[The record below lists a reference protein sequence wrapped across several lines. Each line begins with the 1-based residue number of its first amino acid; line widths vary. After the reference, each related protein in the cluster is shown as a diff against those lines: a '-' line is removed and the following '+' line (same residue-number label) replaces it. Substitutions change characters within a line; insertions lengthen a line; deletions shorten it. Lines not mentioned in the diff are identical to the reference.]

1 MERRLDPS
9 AGVMAAALWSLPA
22 LGGGRL
28 LLAPSALGLLARTR
42 GSTRP
47 AIAPTLISW
56 KGRSAKNGRPDRH
69 DPAADKAQNL
79 NSPFLASRQ
88 PQSAQLI
95 GGSSLQQYMRTLS
108 SQSTI
113 FTGGGVILPLAAI
126 PRCRKSISELLSRR
140 CRDYSFRAR
149 AGVPPGCRWAKGD
162 ASTQY
167 KVARAMGAETSAR
180 NETPAEAAPEPGE
193 GPRKDKGGAHYS
205 VPTQL
210 IIIALVAVLV
220 VPGIAFAGLLLAR
233 YAHSERVRYELES
246 VDVARA
252 ASTAL
257 DRYLNGLQTTL
268 QTLSTSAF
276 LAAGDLEGFH
286 QQAERIKSFIGADI
300 GLRRPDGQQLLNTR
314 LPWGAALPPT
324 PLAVDA
330 QVIATGKPVVS
341 DVFTGIVA
349 NRPLVAIILPVNVGG
364 ELRYLLHISSETN
377 RFHDVVVSVVPDN
390 WLIGIGDRRGTYV
403 TRSENHSEFTGKPGV
418 PAFLARASAFE
429 GTFVGENAYGEKV
442 LVGYTHMGLANWL
455 VAANIKQS
463 VIEAPLTEALY
474 VLVAFGALTL
484 LIASMIA
491 LWLWRFIARPL
502 EGLAVAS
509 RQVGKMQSPILVET
523 SLREFAVVRDALTA
537 AHEQVRSHNDLL
549 EANVAERTHELA
561 QANAELTA
569 QMAARE
575 KAESQLRQMQKMEA
589 VGQLT
594 GGIAHD
600 FNNMLSIVISSL
612 NLLQRRLDRG
622 DTDVQRFVASA
633 MEGANRAASLTSRLL
648 AFSRQQPL
656 APEVLDA
663 NQLVA
668 GMSELLQRTLG
679 EAIRIETVLAAGLWK
694 TYVDAAQTENAILN
708 LAVNARDAMPE
719 GGRLTIET
727 GNACLDDE
735 AFAETNDGA
744 GSGQYV
750 NISVSDTGVG
760 MSADVAGSAFE
771 PFFTTKKIG
780 MGTGLGLSQVYGF
793 VKQSNGHIKIYS
805 ELGHGTTIRIVSAP
819 ILRRGRAQ
827 AASPRRAPTA
837 CRLAAERYPGGRGR
851 EQAAP
856 ARGRYPDRAR
866 LYGARSRQRER
877 SP

>member
-1 MERRLDPS
+1 MQGS
-9 AGVMAAALWSLPA
+9 
-22 LGGGRL
+22 
-28 LLAPSALGLLARTR
+28 APS
-42 GSTRP
+42 
-47 AIAPTLISW
+47 
-56 KGRSAKNGRPDRH
+56 
-69 DPAADKAQNL
+69 
-79 NSPFLASRQ
+79 
-88 PQSAQLI
+88 
-95 GGSSLQQYMRTLS
+95 
-108 SQSTI
+108 
-113 FTGGGVILPLAAI
+113 
-126 PRCRKSISELLSRR
+126 
-140 CRDYSFRAR
+140 
-149 AGVPPGCRWAKGD
+149 
-162 ASTQY
+162 
-167 KVARAMGAETSAR
+167 
-180 NETPAEAAPEPGE
+180 
-193 GPRKDKGGAHYS
+193 YS

-210 IIIALVAVLV
+210 IILALVAVLV
-220 VPGIAFAGLLLAR
+220 VPGIAFAGLLLGR
-233 YAHSERVRYELES
+233 YAHSERARYELES

-268 QTLSTSAF
+268 QTLSTSPF

-300 GLRRPDGQQLLNTR
+300 GLRRPDGQQLVNTR
-314 LPWGAALPPT
+314 LPLGAALPPT
-324 PLAVDA
+324 PLAVDT
-330 QVIATGKPVVS
+330 QVIATGKPLVS

-349 NRPLVAIILPVNVGG
+349 NRPLVAIILPVRIGG
-364 ELRYLLHISSETN
+364 ELKYLLHISSETD
-377 RFHDVVVSVVPDN
+377 RFHEVVASVVPDN
-390 WLIGIGDRRGTYV
+390 WLIGVGDRRGTYV

-418 PAFLARASAFE
+418 PSFLARTSTFE
-429 GTFVGENAYGEKV
+429 GTFVGENAYGDKV
-442 LVGYTHMGLANWL
+442 LVGYTHSALANWL

-484 LIASMIA
+484 LVASMIA

-509 RQVGKMQSPILVET
+509 RQVGKMQSPIPIET
-523 SLREFAVVRDALTA
+523 SLREFAVVRDALSA

-549 EANVAERTHELA
+549 EASVAERTRELA

-575 KAESQLRQMQKMEA
+575 QAESQLRQMQKMEA

-612 NLLQRRLDRG
+612 NLLQRRLERG

-633 MEGANRAASLTSRLL
+633 MEGANRAAALTSRLL

-663 NQLVA
+663 NELVA

-679 EAIRIETVLAAGLWK
+679 EAIRIETVLTDGLWK
-694 TYVDAAQTENAILN
+694 TYADAAQIENAILN

-727 GNACLDDE
+727 GNACLDE
-735 AFAETNDGA
+735 AYTENDA
-744 GSGQYV
+744 APGQYV
-750 NISVSDTGVG
+750 NISVSDTGIG
-760 MSADVAGSAFE
+760 MSADVVGSAFE

-805 ELGHGTTIRIVSAP
+805 EPGHGTTVRIYLPRYFGEAALKP
-819 ILRRGRAQ
+819 LRR
-827 AASPRRAPTA
+827 AARLLLAGSPQHVILVVEDESRLRQLAVDTLTELGYA
-837 CRLAAERYPGGRGR
+837 VLAAGTAKEALDLIDKHPEISLLFTDIVMPDMGGDKLADEAIKRRPHLRVLYTTGF
-851 EQAAP
+851 
-856 ARGRYPDRAR
+856 ARNAVVHNGVLDAGVNFIPKPFVMEDLAEKIHSI
-866 LYGARSRQRER
+866 LN
-877 SP
+877 

>member
-1 MERRLDPS
+1 
-9 AGVMAAALWSLPA
+9 
-22 LGGGRL
+22 
-28 LLAPSALGLLARTR
+28 
-42 GSTRP
+42 
-47 AIAPTLISW
+47 
-56 KGRSAKNGRPDRH
+56 
-69 DPAADKAQNL
+69 
-79 NSPFLASRQ
+79 
-88 PQSAQLI
+88 
-95 GGSSLQQYMRTLS
+95 
-108 SQSTI
+108 
-113 FTGGGVILPLAAI
+113 
-126 PRCRKSISELLSRR
+126 
-140 CRDYSFRAR
+140 
-149 AGVPPGCRWAKGD
+149 
-162 ASTQY
+162 
-167 KVARAMGAETSAR
+167 MGAETSAG
-180 NETPAEAAPEPGE
+180 NETPAETAPEPGE
-193 GPRKDKGGAHYS
+193 WHPKDKGSVPYS

-233 YAHSERVRYELES
+233 YAHSERVRYEVES

-286 QQAERIKSFIGADI
+286 QQAERTKSFIGGDI
-300 GLRRPDGQQLLNTR
+300 GLRRPDGQQLVNTR

-341 DVFTGIVA
+341 DVFTGVVA
-349 NRPLVAIILPVNVGG
+349 NRPLVAIILPLSVGG
-364 ELRYLLHISSETN
+364 ELKYLLHISSETD
-377 RFHDVVVSVVPDN
+377 RFHDVVASVVPDN
-390 WLIGIGDRRGTYV
+390 WLIGVGDRRGTYV

-442 LVGYTHMGLANWL
+442 LVGYTHMALANWL

-463 VIEAPLTEALY
+463 MIEAPLTEALY
-474 VLVAFGALTL
+474 VLIAFGALTL
-484 LIASMIA
+484 LVASMIA

-509 RQVGKMQSPILVET
+509 RQVGKMQSPILIQT
-523 SLREFAVVRDALTA
+523 SLREFVVVRDALTA
-537 AHEQVRSHNDLL
+537 AHEQVRSHNELL
-549 EANVAERTHELA
+549 EAHVAERTHELA

-569 QMAARE
+569 QMTARE

-600 FNNMLSIVISSL
+600 FNNMLTIVISSL

-622 DTDVQRFVASA
+622 DTDVQRFAASA

-679 EAIRIETVLAAGLWK
+679 EAIRIETALAAGLWK
-694 TYVDAAQTENAILN
+694 TYADAAQTENAILN

-727 GNACLDDE
+727 GNVCLGE
-735 AFAETNDGA
+735 TYAETNDGA
-744 GSGQYV
+744 GPGEYV

-760 MSADVAGSAFE
+760 MSPAIAKSAFE

-805 ELGHGTTIRIVSAP
+805 EPGHGTTIQIYLPRYYGEAAVKPIRRDARPLLAGSPQNVILVVEDESRLRELTVDTLTELGYTVLSAGSAKDALDLIDGHPEIRLLFTDIVMPEMGGDKLADEAIKRRPRLRILFTTGFARNAVVHNGVLDAGVNFIAKP
-819 ILRRGRAQ
+819 FVMEELAEKVHQILI
-827 AASPRRAPTA
+827 
-837 CRLAAERYPGGRGR
+837 
-851 EQAAP
+851 
-856 ARGRYPDRAR
+856 
-866 LYGARSRQRER
+866 
-877 SP
+877 

>member
-1 MERRLDPS
+1 
-9 AGVMAAALWSLPA
+9 
-22 LGGGRL
+22 
-28 LLAPSALGLLARTR
+28 
-42 GSTRP
+42 
-47 AIAPTLISW
+47 
-56 KGRSAKNGRPDRH
+56 
-69 DPAADKAQNL
+69 
-79 NSPFLASRQ
+79 
-88 PQSAQLI
+88 
-95 GGSSLQQYMRTLS
+95 
-108 SQSTI
+108 
-113 FTGGGVILPLAAI
+113 
-126 PRCRKSISELLSRR
+126 
-140 CRDYSFRAR
+140 
-149 AGVPPGCRWAKGD
+149 
-162 ASTQY
+162 
-167 KVARAMGAETSAR
+167 MGAEASAR
-180 NETPAEAAPEPGE
+180 NERPAEAALERDDRPPKANGSA
-193 GPRKDKGGAHYS
+193 PSYS

-210 IIIALVAVLV
+210 IILALVAVLV
-220 VPGIAFAGLLLAR
+220 VPGIAFAGLLLGR
-233 YAHSERVRYELES
+233 YAHSERARYELES

-268 QTLSTSAF
+268 QTLSTSPF

-300 GLRRPDGQQLLNTR
+300 GLRRPDGQQLINTR

-330 QVIATGKPVVS
+330 QVIATGKPLVS
-341 DVFTGIVA
+341 DVFTGTVA
-349 NRPLVAIILPVNVGG
+349 NRPLVAIILPVRIGG
-364 ELRYLLHISSETN
+364 ELKYLLHISSETD
-377 RFHDVVVSVVPDN
+377 RFHDVVASVVPDN
-390 WLIGIGDRRGTYV
+390 WLIGVGDRGGTYV

-418 PAFLARASAFE
+418 PSFLARASAFE
-429 GTFVGENAYGEKV
+429 GTFVGENAYGDKV
-442 LVGYTHMGLANWL
+442 LVGYIHSALANWL

-484 LIASMIA
+484 LVASMIA
-491 LWLWRFIARPL
+491 LWLWRFVARPL

-509 RQVGKMQSPILVET
+509 RQVGKMQSPIPIET
-523 SLREFAVVRDALTA
+523 SLREFAVVRDALSA

-549 EANVAERTHELA
+549 EARVAERTCELA

-569 QMAARE
+569 QMTARE

-612 NLLQRRLDRG
+612 NLLQRRLERG

-633 MEGANRAASLTSRLL
+633 MEGANRAAALTSRLL

-663 NQLVA
+663 NELVA

-679 EAIRIETVLAAGLWK
+679 EPIRIETVLTTGLWK
-694 TYVDAAQTENAILN
+694 TYADAAQIENAILN

-719 GGRLTIET
+719 GGHLTIET
-727 GNACLDDE
+727 GNACLDE
-735 AFAETNDGA
+735 AYTEANDDA
-744 GSGQYV
+744 RSGQYV
-750 NISVSDTGVG
+750 NISVSDTGIG
-760 MSADVAGSAFE
+760 MSADVVGSAFE

-805 ELGHGTTIRIVSAP
+805 EPGHGTTIRIYLPRYYGEAALKP
-819 ILRRGRAQ
+819 LRR
-827 AASPRRAPTA
+827 AARPLLAGSPQHVILVVEDESRLRQLAVETLTELGYA
-837 CRLAAERYPGGRGR
+837 VLAAGSAKEALDLIDKHPEISLLFTDIVMPDMGGDKLADEAIKRRPNLRVLYTTGF
-851 EQAAP
+851 
-856 ARGRYPDRAR
+856 ARNAVVHDGVLDTGVDFIAKPFVMEELAEKIHHI
-866 LYGARSRQRER
+866 LI
-877 SP
+877 

>member
-1 MERRLDPS
+1 M
-9 AGVMAAALWSLPA
+9 GV
-22 LGGGRL
+22 
-28 LLAPSALGLLARTR
+28 
-42 GSTRP
+42 
-47 AIAPTLISW
+47 
-56 KGRSAKNGRPDRH
+56 
-69 DPAADKAQNL
+69 
-79 NSPFLASRQ
+79 
-88 PQSAQLI
+88 
-95 GGSSLQQYMRTLS
+95 
-108 SQSTI
+108 
-113 FTGGGVILPLAAI
+113 
-126 PRCRKSISELLSRR
+126 
-140 CRDYSFRAR
+140 
-149 AGVPPGCRWAKGD
+149 
-162 ASTQY
+162 
-167 KVARAMGAETSAR
+167 ETSVR

-193 GPRKDKGGAHYS
+193 GLRKDKGSAPYS

-364 ELRYLLHISSETN
+364 ELKYLLHISSETN

-679 EAIRIETVLAAGLWK
+679 EAIRIDTVLAADLWK
-694 TYVDAAQTENAILN
+694 TYVDATQTENAILN

-805 ELGHGTTIRIVSAP
+805 ELGHGTTIRIYLPRYYGEVALKP
-819 ILRRGRAQ
+819 LRRDARPLLAG
-827 AASPRRAPTA
+827 SPQNVILVVEDESRLRQLAVDTLTELGYTV
-837 CRLAAERYPGGRGR
+837 LAAGSAKEALDLIDKHPEIRLLFTDIVMPDMGGDKLAEEAIKRRPHLRILYTTGF
-851 EQAAP
+851 
-856 ARGRYPDRAR
+856 ARNAVVHNGVLDAGVNFIAKPFVMEELAEKIHHI
-866 LYGARSRQRER
+866 LI
-877 SP
+877 

>member
-1 MERRLDPS
+1 
-9 AGVMAAALWSLPA
+9 
-22 LGGGRL
+22 
-28 LLAPSALGLLARTR
+28 
-42 GSTRP
+42 
-47 AIAPTLISW
+47 
-56 KGRSAKNGRPDRH
+56 
-69 DPAADKAQNL
+69 
-79 NSPFLASRQ
+79 
-88 PQSAQLI
+88 
-95 GGSSLQQYMRTLS
+95 
-108 SQSTI
+108 
-113 FTGGGVILPLAAI
+113 
-126 PRCRKSISELLSRR
+126 
-140 CRDYSFRAR
+140 
-149 AGVPPGCRWAKGD
+149 
-162 ASTQY
+162 
-167 KVARAMGAETSAR
+167 MGAEPSAR
-180 NETPAEAAPEPGE
+180 NERPAEATQE
-193 GPRKDKGGAHYS
+193 GDDRPPKTTGSGPFFS
-205 VPTQL
+205 VPTQV
-210 IIIALVAVLV
+210 IILALVAVLV

-233 YAHSERVRYELES
+233 YAHSERARYELES

-257 DRYLNGLQTTL
+257 DRYMNGLQTTL

-276 LAAGDLEGFH
+276 LAAGDLEAFH

-300 GLRRPDGQQLLNTR
+300 GLRRPDGQQLVNTR
-314 LPWGAALPPT
+314 LPWGTALPPT

-330 QVIATGKPVVS
+330 QVIATGKPLVS
-341 DVFTGIVA
+341 DLFIID
-349 NRPLVAIILPVNVGG
+349 NRPLVAIILPVKMGG
-364 ELRYLLHISSETN
+364 ELKYLLHISSETD
-377 RFHDVVVSVVPDN
+377 RFHEVVASVVPDD
-390 WLIGIGDRRGTYV
+390 WLIGVGDRKGTYV

-418 PAFLARASAFE
+418 PAFLARTSAFE

-442 LVGYTHMGLANWL
+442 LVGYTHSALANWL

-484 LIASMIA
+484 LVASMIA
-491 LWLWRFIARPL
+491 LWLWRFVARPL

-509 RQVGKMQSPILVET
+509 RQVGKMQSPIPIET

-537 AHEQVRSHNDLL
+537 AHEQVRSHNDVL
-549 EANVAERTHELA
+549 EASVAKRTRELA

-612 NLLQRRLDRG
+612 NLLQRRLERG
-622 DTDVQRFVASA
+622 DTDVQRFAMSA
-633 MEGANRAASLTSRLL
+633 MEGANRAAALTSRLL

-694 TYVDAAQTENAILN
+694 TYADAAQIENAILN

-727 GNACLDDE
+727 GNACLD
-735 AFAETNDGA
+735 AAYAETNDDA
-744 GSGQYV
+744 GPGQYV
-750 NISVSDTGVG
+750 NISVSDTGIG
-760 MSADVAGSAFE
+760 MSADVVGSAFE
-771 PFFTTKKIG
+771 PFFTTKTIG

-805 ELGHGTTIRIVSAP
+805 EPGQGTTIQIYLPRYYGEAAVKPIRRDARPLLAGSPQNVILVVEDASRLRQLTVDTLTELGYTVLSAGCAKDALDLIDRHPEIRLLFTDIVMPDMGGDKLADEAIKRRPRLRILFTTGFARNAVVHNGVLDAGVNFIAKP
-819 ILRRGRAQ
+819 FVMEELAEKIHQILI
-827 AASPRRAPTA
+827 
-837 CRLAAERYPGGRGR
+837 
-851 EQAAP
+851 
-856 ARGRYPDRAR
+856 
-866 LYGARSRQRER
+866 
-877 SP
+877 